1 MGTAGSIGSDPLL
14 HVGRHDLGEGG
25 WIYQGHTQ
33 GDWSMREKEI
43 CESNL
48 KGGEVCRS
56 VLQAEYKPL
65 LRGILKG
72 ALLRQGRNYGRSPTY
87 L

>member
-1 MGTAGSIGSDPLL
+1 
-14 HVGRHDLGEGG
+14 
-25 WIYQGHTQ
+25 
-33 GDWSMREKEI
+33 MREKEI